1 MGDNRGFRN
10 LHTYIYIHG
19 ALICNA
25 PFHEDHSAMKKK
37 KKKKKKLKYP
47 KVHENL
53 HKLKRKT
60 KIKNDQTEAC
70 EELFGEEVVFKS
82 SLKHLQST
90 GTTDGLW

>member
-1 MGDNRGFRN
+1 M
-10 LHTYIYIHG
+10 
-19 ALICNA
+19 
-25 PFHEDHSAMKKK
+25 
-37 KKKKKKLKYP
+37 KKKKLKYS

-82 SLKHLQST
+82 FLKHLQST